1 MKSKILF
8 VDDEPMVLQGLRRM
22 LRSLAGGWDMTFV
35 ESGAEALEQL
45 AATPFDVVVTDMR
58 MPVMKGAELLERVR
72 TLHPRAIRLL
82 LSGQSSEETM
92 LASVGPA
99 HQFRAKPC
107 HANRLK
113 DTVRRACALRGL
125 LDNVN
130 LQRLL
135 SQLGSLPSPISTSN
149 WSPN

>member
-1 MKSKILF
+1 M
-8 VDDEPMVLQGLRRM
+8 
-22 LRSLAGGWDMTFV
+22 AGG
-35 ESGAEALEQL
+35 
-45 AATPFDVVVTDMR
+45 
-58 MPVMKGAELLERVR
+58 ELPNHR
-72 TLHPRAIRLL
+72 HAGRAGVLI

-99 HQFRAKPC
+99 HQFLAKPC
-107 HANRLK
+107 DANRLK

>member
-72 TLHPRAIRLL
+72 TLHPRAIRLI

-99 HQFRAKPC
+99 HQFLAKPC
-107 HANRLK
+107 DANRLK